1 MQGWKKLKT
10 QHTSSRAEPHV
21 ISPSSRLFYMYTVRV
36 DERTRASTIPWCIVG
51 TAEYQL
57 ARPELNHS
65 EGLSGPL
72 YPGVQ
77 ITEEPDIAL
86 ANTFT
91 ERPWM
96 WYKGIRFKH
105 LKRVKSQRSSFFC
118 GNVHEK
124 SWKLSLHDTTFKFK
138 ISEQAQSSYAGRGT
152 HHFSGD
158 TKLKRCKVHPLW
170 GSHELGA
177 PGLKGCSIC
186 QVMVKRSIK
195 IAEIAENNI
204 TRPASHIL
212 TLEVQ
217 DHWNNSP
224 QFWMVNTYFFDG
236 LWTSRD
242 WNIQVC

>member
-1 MQGWKKLKT
+1 MHCRHRRIPTGKT
-10 QHTSSRAEPHV
+10 RTQPFRGFVWSFISWSANYGGARYCTCQHIHGE
-21 ISPSSRLFYMYTVRV
+21 
-36 DERTRASTIPWCIVG
+36 
-51 TAEYQL
+51 
-57 ARPELNHS
+57 
-65 EGLSGPL
+65 
-72 YPGVQ
+72 
-77 ITEEPDIAL
+77 
-86 ANTFT
+86 
-91 ERPWM
+91 PWM

-105 LKRVKSQRSSFFC
+105 LKRVKSQPSSFFC

-138 ISEQAQSSYAGRGT
+138 ISEQAQSSYAGWGT

-158 TKLKRCKVHPLW
+158 TKLKRCKVPPLW

-217 DHWNNSP
+217 DH
-224 QFWMVNTYFFDG
+224 
-236 LWTSRD
+236 
-242 WNIQVC
+242 